1 VLIINKIPF
10 NLIIVFLRLEFA
22 KRSICIIIALYRSK
36 ARFIKYFV
44 TFYII
49 LNYKLVRLVLLVLR

>member
-1 VLIINKIPF
+1 MLVINKIPF
-10 NLIIVFLRLEFA
+10 NLIIVFLRLKFA
-22 KRSICIIIALYRSK
+22 KKSTYIIIALHRSK
-36 ARFIKYFV
+36 ARFIKHFV